1 MRARANYLRW
11 PVCVLFLLAALCTS
25 ATGEVIYVDDDAAGA
40 NDGSSW
46 SDAFTD
52 LQDALAAAQE
62 GDEIR
67 VAQGV
72 YTPTQ
77 NPLDRDA
84 TFGLKDGVSI
94 TGGYAGPAGMY
105 PDFRHTKFFTT
116 ILSGDID
123 HNDDIVDPNTKEGNS
138 HHVVT
143 CTGGSNAAVL
153 EGVAITGGY
162 SNMTGGRGGHGSEF
176 GAGGGLYCERGCSP
190 QLIDCVFTD
199 NYAEG
204 GGAVYM
210 SDIYDLIDEGVSDEH
225 SWKPV
230 FERCIF
236 TNNDNRAVSCGS
248 KWHPEFINCIFEN
261 NSAGAI
267 SAGQSSTLKFNN
279 CVFRRNTAGRNG
291 GAISTPL
298 TGCEMQF
305 FNCLFEDNNSG
316 FEGGAVSLGRN
327 STLEFNHCVFR
338 RNTAGRNGGAVY
350 TNIMSEVRIINCL
363 FVANTAN
370 DSGGAI
376 ACRDSNDGL
385 GRSSYK
391 LINSTF
397 YGNTSPTFFK
407 PPTNVVIRPDNSRE
421 YYSASII
428 SNCIFYN
435 SIANDVPEIPFPIIP
450 VSFEFGR
457 SEPLIITSIYERGPE
472 LGGDGTV
479 PPTPDP
485 LFVDPYGADGILGTE
500 DDDFRLAP
508 DSPAIDSGTNET
520 FFPLLPM
527 DLDGYPRIINDI
539 VDLGVYESID
549 VINVDDEN

>member
-1 MRARANYLRW
+1 
-11 PVCVLFLLAALCTS
+11 VFVLFFLVALCTA

-52 LQDALAAAQE
+52 LQDAIEAALE

-67 VAQGV
+67 IAKGV
-72 YTPTQ
+72 YTPTK

-84 TFGLKDGVSI
+84 TFDLKDGVSI
-94 TGGYAGPAGMY
+94 TGGYAGQAGMY

-123 HNDDIVDPNTKEGNS
+123 HNDDGIDPNTNERNS

-153 EGVAITGGY
+153 EGVTITGGY
-162 SNMTGGRGGHGSEF
+162 SDMTGGRGGHGYVF
-176 GAGGGLYCERGCSP
+176 GAGGGLYFQYGCSP
-190 QLIDCVFTD
+190 QLIDCIFTD

-204 GGAVYM
+204 GSAVYM
-210 SDIYDLIDEGVSDEH
+210 SDIYGSADDVSDEN

-230 FERCIF
+230 FIRCIF
-236 TNNDNRAVSCGS
+236 TDNDNRAMSIGTRWC
-248 KWHPEFINCIFEN
+248 PEFISCLFEN
-261 NSAGAI
+261 NDTGAI
-267 SAGQSSTLKFNN
+267 SADQSSTLKFNQ
-279 CVFRRNTAGRNG
+279 CVFRGNSADRSG
-291 GAISTPL
+291 GAIGTSM
-298 TGCEMQF
+298 TGAEMQF
-305 FNCLFEDNNSG
+305 MNCLFEDNNAG
-316 FEGGAVSLGRN
+316 FEGGAVSSGRN
-327 STLEFNHCVFR
+327 STLEFNHCIFR
-338 RNTAGRNGGAVY
+338 RNSADRKGGAIY
-350 TNIMSEVRIINCL
+350 TYIMSEVRIMNCL

-376 ACRDSNDGL
+376 AVAGVNDGL

-391 LINSTF
+391 LINCTF
-397 YGNTSPTFFK
+397 YGNTSPAFYK
-407 PPTNVVIRPDNSRE
+407 PPTNTVIRPDNSRE

-435 SIANDVPEIPFPIIP
+435 SIANETSDIP
-450 VSFEFGR
+450 VTFEFGR
-457 SEPLIITSIYERGPE
+457 SEPLIITSIYEKEPQ
-472 LGGDGTV
+472 DGAF

-485 LFVDPYGADGILGTE
+485 LFVDPYGTDGILGTE
-500 DDDFRLAP
+500 DDDFRLAL

-520 FFPLLPM
+520 FFPLPPT
-527 DLDGYPRIINDI
+527 DLDDNPRILNEI
-539 VDLGVYESID
+539 VDLGAYEFTGI
-549 VINVDDEN
+549 INIGIEN